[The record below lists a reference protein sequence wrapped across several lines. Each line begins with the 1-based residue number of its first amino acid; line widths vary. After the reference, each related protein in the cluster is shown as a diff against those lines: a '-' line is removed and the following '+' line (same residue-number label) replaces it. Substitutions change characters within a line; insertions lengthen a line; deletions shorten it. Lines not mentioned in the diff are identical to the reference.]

1 MGCWEPIRLKHF
13 VIDKIIVIIIIIII
27 IIIIMLILT
36 YLHFLSL

>member
-27 IIIIMLILT
+27 IILILT